1 MGACN
6 YDFVSSKHYHTI
18 DRFLDRRKDFI
29 VLGLCGKTGSGVST
43 TANILQKDFSELNLP
58 RPGDELGDDVEA
70 HEYRILYKYAQ
81 KHWLPF
87 FRIKASAII
96 TAHILEKGKD
106 AFSAFL
112 ASLFPDSFNNEGD
125 IKEYISAFFSG
136 KMRFCIY
143 DEIEES
149 DKVRNLITAELFT
162 SADEGK
168 IGQLLE
174 NINLKSRPL
183 ISKNLECTDN
193 GNASSIEI
201 RIGGEKI
208 KGKYYDN
215 GLVEFETTEL
225 YKLFKTYIKCRT
237 NKQGFDNPLWLI
249 ILKRFIYD
257 FLPMETKK
265 LWNELSN
272 KVTGLGVMAQQ
283 QLGIN
288 IRICGEPYYDAAK
301 AMFQPEAY
309 LTIVEEINHC
319 IKLLVAYLNW
329 RKSAIEN
336 NSTIEIEGTNYDRLH
351 NENHNETKCTN
362 AAVKTEPAMRSVIVI
377 DSIKNPYESMY
388 LKSRYTNYYL
398 LGIYTEDSARK
409 SRLLNE
415 ERIALKFVESIDIIE
430 QQSAFKKLWKKYDSA
445 VTVIAGKWNEEL
457 VWFNSLQSQIPDGL
471 EKSELERS
479 KSFNHHVEISKHI
492 HLLELM
498 ADIARKHDFVE
509 IQEKCR
515 SQIDK
520 LKNNDDV
527 KVLLDK
533 DIAVNAMMAIKE
545 SGLIDEISF
554 ILQNVEGCLQDA
566 DIFINNEADNK
577 NHILLKKKLI
587 RYVSLIM
594 NPGLVLPTPVERCMQ
609 FAYTAKLN
617 SGCISRQVGAA
628 ITDSNYHLLSIG
640 WNQQPEG
647 QLPCLYRDLCSL
659 YYKWSKDSYSEYECN
674 DKEDIQKCIEK
685 PVKELLSKPE
695 CPLNAKGKLPVF
707 CFKDL
712 YNSITGTNNQVHPR
726 SLHAEETA
734 FLNLKQYDCTDGI
747 LFTTSSPC
755 ELCAKK
761 ARYMGIKTI
770 YYIEPYAG
778 LSFSHV
784 LKIGAIATQ
793 PKMLLFSGAVGRAYT
808 QLYTPLMPQKDE
820 ITFWLGAKLDANI
833 LHTLENKCN
842 TKQAK
847 SASLSTSNQSGQ
859 GCCANSSTK
868 QGDAVGEQ

>member
-1 MGACN
+1 MEDCTYN
-6 YDFVSSKHYHTI
+6 FVSSNHYKTI
-18 DRFLDRRKDFI
+18 DKFLDKRKDFI

-43 TANILQKDFSELNLP
+43 TANILQKNFSELNLP
-58 RPGDELGDDVEA
+58 RPGDDLGDDVEA

-87 FRIKASAII
+87 FRIKTSALI
-96 TAHILEKGKD
+96 TAHILENSSD
-106 AFSAFL
+106 EFASFL
-112 ASLFPDSFNNEGD
+112 ERLFPESNDDANNIREC
-125 IKEYISAFFSG
+125 INTFFSR
-136 KMRFCIY
+136 KMSFCIY
-143 DEIEES
+143 DEIEENDDVR
-149 DKVRNLITAELFT
+149 DKLTKEWFDSGSNPIDGDLVKAVKPR
-162 SADEGK
+162 
-168 IGQLLE
+168 
-174 NINLKSRPL
+174 SRPIGSGVSECNQSANGTYIK
-183 ISKNLECTDN
+183 ISIDGITVNGSYNDN
-193 GNASSIEI
+193 GYA
-201 RIGGEKI
+201 
-208 KGKYYDN
+208 
-215 GLVEFETTEL
+215 EFEIKEL
-225 YKLFKTYIKCRT
+225 YRLFRAYIKCRT
-237 NKQGFDNPLWLI
+237 NKQGFNNPLWLI

-257 FLPMETKK
+257 FLPIETKN

-272 KVTGLGVMAQQ
+272 KVTGLSVMAQQ

-288 IRICGEPYYDAAK
+288 IRICGKPYYDAEK
-301 AMFQPEAY
+301 ATFQPEAY

-336 NSTIEIEGTNYDRLH
+336 TGSLKIENAGRDES
-351 NENHNETKCTN
+351 KCTST
-362 AAVKTEPAMRSVIVI
+362 AAESEPPMRSVIVI

-398 LGIYTEDSARK
+398 LGIYTEDSTRK

-415 ERIALKFVESIDIIE
+415 ERIAVKFVESIDIIE
-430 QQSAFKKLWKKYDSA
+430 QQSAFKKLWSKYDKALEWIKEKASEDKDS
-445 VTVIAGKWNEEL
+445 IKQYL
-457 VWFNSLQSQIPDGL
+457 SSDIYSSLMQEFDGL
-471 EKSELERS
+471 LDVVNLITAKRQYSDLIKQVAGIIEQTNDETANKLLKRLDEM
-479 KSFNHHVEISKHI
+479 KNHANFRALS
-492 HLLELM
+492 
-498 ADIARKHDFVE
+498 
-509 IQEKCR
+509 
-515 SQIDK
+515 
-520 LKNNDDV
+520 
-527 KVLLDK
+527 DK
-533 DIAVNAMMAIKE
+533 DIVVNAMITIKE
-545 SGLIDEISF
+545 CDLIEEISF

-566 DIFINNEADNK
+566 DIFINNEEDNE
-577 NHILLKKKLI
+577 NYILLKKKLV

-659 YYKWSKDSYSEYECN
+659 SYKWSKDSYSEYECD
-674 DKEDIQKCIEK
+674 DKEDIQKRIEE

-784 LKIGAIATQ
+784 LKIGAIETR
-793 PKMLLFSGAVGRAYT
+793 PRMLLFSGAVGRAYT

-820 ITFWLGAKLDANI
+820 ITFWLGAKLNANI
-833 LHTLENKCN
+833 LCTLENKCN
-842 TKQAK
+842 TRQAK
-847 SASLSTSNQSGQ
+847 STSQSAPSQSGQ
-859 GCCANSSTK
+859 GCCANGSTK
-868 QGDAVGEQ
+868 QGDSVGEQ